1 MPAKILNIMIKTLKI
16 VLVLVLFA
24 GNMFANDSLST
35 QNDRKKRNIVIGA
48 EALTYTAGYV
58 GLNYLWY
65 ADFPRSSFHFFND
78 QNEWLQMDKC
88 GHSYSTYWIARANY
102 TLFKWTNMRDNA
114 AIWGSLASSWLFIS
128 TIEFF
133 DGLSAEYG
141 ASPEDIMANTAG
153 STLFGLQQYFWKEQ
167 KVLYKFSY
175 FPSSYAKLRPNE
187 LGTTPIERLLKD
199 YNGQTYWLSTGI
211 QTITGIKAI
220 PKWLN
225 VAVGYGADGMT
236 GASQNYGI
244 VPEDKRTRQLYFSF
258 DLNLE
263 KIKTKN
269 KTLKTIFFIF
279 NCLKFPLPAIEI
291 NKNNTRL
298 LIR

>member
-1 MPAKILNIMIKTLKI
+1 MIKALKT

-24 GNMFANDSLST
+24 GNMFANDSLSI
-35 QNDRKKRNIVIGA
+35 QNDRKKRNIFIGA

-88 GHSYSTYWIARANY
+88 GHSFSTYWIARSNY
-102 TLFKWTNMRDNA
+102 KLFKWTNMQDNV
-114 AIWGSLASSWLFIS
+114 AIWGSLASSWIFIS

-153 STLFGLQQYFWKEQ
+153 STLFGLQQFFWKEQ

-175 FPSSYAKLRPNE
+175 FPSSFAKLRPNE

-199 YNGQTYWLSTGI
+199 YNGQTYWLSTGL
-211 QTITGIKAI
+211 QAITGIKAI
-220 PKWLN
+220 PQWLN
-225 VAVGYGADGMT
+225 VAIGYGADGMT

-244 VPEDKRTRQLYFSF
+244 LPEDRRTRHLYFSF

-269 KTLKTIFFIF
+269 KALKTMFFIF

-291 NKNNTRL
+291 DRNNTRVR
-298 LIR
+298 IR